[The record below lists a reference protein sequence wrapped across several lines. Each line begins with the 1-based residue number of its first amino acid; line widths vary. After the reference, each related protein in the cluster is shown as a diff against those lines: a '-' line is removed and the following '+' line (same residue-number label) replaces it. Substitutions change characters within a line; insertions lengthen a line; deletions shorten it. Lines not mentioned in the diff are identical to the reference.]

1 MNRFF
6 ILILVALMVSTA
18 LTGCVSKKETGPIVA
33 RVNEYKMTADDL
45 KEDIENSPYSADEK
59 KDINEFLDLS
69 IRKQVLIQEAQKLGL
84 DRQRPFMKTIER
96 YWEQTLIRE
105 ILKKKM
111 QEISKTVP
119 KSEQTQALDNW
130 MEQLYNDSDITINKD
145 ILNKFEID

>member
-18 LTGCVSKKETGPIVA
+18 LTGCVSKKEAGPIAA

-59 KDINEFLDLS
+59 KDINEFLDFS

-105 ILKKKM
+105 LLKKKM

-119 KSEQTQALDNW
+119 KSEQTKALDNW
-130 MEQLYNDSDITINKD
+130 IEQLYNDSDITINKD